1 MGFLSFIWF
10 FHLSLVQAEGSAC
23 FLLFCFPL
31 VRTWFQKV
39 VFYNHNFLL
48 FFCHFP
54 LWPQCVLAIFHH
66 NQCQHL
72 SCITLLFSPCG
83 EVHAVVPHRQPN
95 DVAVCAGLTL
105 ETDMVRPQVGVGWEG
120 GYGSGSLLLLF
131 PPPPSPPVSG
141 GSDPVL
147 SKVNSRIWS
156 LASTAVGEKRNVTD
170 WCNTREPTQ
179 EVQRSLILSWY
190 HVTCSLSL
198 CLDGLPNCIIIFLSL
213 SIYGKGPKLSLPS
226 SSSPPPEL
234 QNKGPT
240 TWADYTSSFFFST
253 SHSLL
258 KHHGFW

>member
-1 MGFLSFIWF
+1 MLVF
-10 FHLSLVQAEGSAC
+10 FYFASPWSEHNYKK
-23 FLLFCFPL
+23 LFYL
-31 VRTWFQKV
+31 IIIS
-39 VFYNHNFLL
+39 YYL
-48 FFCHFP
+48 F
-54 LWPQCVLAIFHH
+54 AIFPPDI
-66 NQCQHL
+66 NVSWPSL
-72 SCITLLFSPCG
+72 IIINASIYLALLYFFSPCG